1 MKPTLFMAVMSKTG
15 AIILIIVLLLVA
27 GVIGYLTAWF
37 YAKSVYTPIIKGLED
52 DKAQL
57 NREISRLKDEIAKLK
72 NDIDNLKE
80 KAGELEKELTEKDK
94 LIEDLRKKLKE

>member
-1 MKPTLFMAVMSKTG
+1 MAVMSKTA
-15 AIILIIVLLLVA
+15 AIILIIALLLVA

-52 DKAQL
+52 DKVQL
-57 NREISRLKDEIAKLK
+57 NREISGLKDEIVKLK
-72 NDIDNLKE
+72 NNIDNLKE
-80 KAGELEKELTEKDK
+80 KAGELEKELSEKNK